1 MISHDILRVY
11 MILWMRIYDT
21 RNEYIY
27 IYIIKDNRI
36 LKYEDR
42 NILIYICSM
51 GIYCNRQ
58 PIIFGCV

>member
-27 IYIIKDNRI
+27 IYIYNK
-36 LKYEDR
+36 
-42 NILIYICSM
+42 
-51 GIYCNRQ
+51 GQ
-58 PIIFGCV
+58 